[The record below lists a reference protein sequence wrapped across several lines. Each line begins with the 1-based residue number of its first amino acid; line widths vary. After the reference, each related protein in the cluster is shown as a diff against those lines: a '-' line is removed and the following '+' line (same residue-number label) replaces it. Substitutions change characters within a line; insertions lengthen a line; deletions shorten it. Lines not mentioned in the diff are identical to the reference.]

1 MLFAGFSLPRPHLK
15 GNHKIIQN
23 KYKNEICDKEAYLY
37 KGMLQE
43 ERGSNGEISTEDASW
58 EHLED
63 PGGSKIGS
71 HRCNTE
77 GKT

>member
-1 MLFAGFSLPRPHLK
+1 MRYVIKS
-15 GNHKIIQN
+15 
-23 KYKNEICDKEAYLY
+23 YLY
-37 KGMLQE
+37 KVMLQE

-63 PGGSKIGS
+63 PGGSKISS
-71 HRCNTE
+71 HPHNTE